1 MDGTLLDSNHQI
13 TQDSLDAIDAA
24 VNAGKTVILSTGRSL
39 SELKDYRQM
48 LKHVRYFIC
57 ESGALLVDT
66 NTDQIIHSEQIEPS
80 AVRKIIDTAS
90 LEKAMIYIASNGQNL
105 ATRSYVMRMA
115 DFCIGQYQDIFLQTG
130 TLLDD
135 VVASYNKKHFPVE
148 KLNLFSATP
157 ELREYFVQ
165 ALSHLPLEM
174 ARAEDTSLELSPKN
188 VSKGSICPFRWNTPL
203 PSATLIT
210 IWKFS
215 KPPVCPWLWE
225 MPVRISKN
233 SVMSS
238 LPTMITVDV
247 QKLFM
252 SICSMNNYSFV
263 HIHDRMIRV
272 TRIGM
277 ANENNIY
284 TV

>member
-66 NTDQIIHSEQIEPS
+66 NTDQIIHSEQIDPS

-90 LEKAMIYIASNGQNL
+90 PEKAMIYIASNGQNL
-105 ATRSYVMRMA
+105 ATRSYVRRMA

-148 KLNLFSATP
+148 KLNLFTATP
-157 ELREYFVQ
+157 
-165 ALSHLPLEM
+165 
-174 ARAEDTSLELSPKN
+174 
-188 VSKGSICPFRWNTPL
+188 
-203 PSATLIT
+203 
-210 IWKFS
+210 
-215 KPPVCPWLWE
+215 
-225 MPVRISKN
+225 
-233 SVMSS
+233 
-238 LPTMITVDV
+238 
-247 QKLFM
+247 
-252 SICSMNNYSFV
+252 
-263 HIHDRMIRV
+263 
-272 TRIGM
+272 
-277 ANENNIY
+277 
-284 TV
+284 

>member
-1 MDGTLLDSNHQI
+1 MNRYDLIAFDMDGTLLDSNHQI

-80 AVRKIIDTAS
+80 RVREIIDTAS
-90 LEKAMIYIASNGQNL
+90 PEKAMIYIHDLTVANCSF
-105 ATRSYVMRMA
+105 RSYVMRMA

-135 VVASYNKKHFPVE
+135 VVATYNKKFFPVE

-165 ALSHLPLEM
+165 ALSGLPLEM
-174 ARAEDTSLELSPKN
+174 ALRRGHLS
-188 VSKGSICPFRWNTPL
+188 GT
-203 PSATLIT
+203 
-210 IWKFS
+210 FS
-215 KPPVCPWLWE
+215 KECIQRLRPL
-225 MPVRISKN
+225 KTL
-233 SVMSS
+233 SVS
-238 LPTMITVDV
+238 
-247 QKLFM
+247 
-252 SICSMNNYSFV
+252 V
-263 HIHDRMIRV
+263 HSGGTHHCRR
-272 TRIGM
+272 RL
-277 ANENNIY
+277 
-284 TV
+284 